1 MTEEKKGYT
10 KEEIQERFNIK
21 SADELI
27 NLDIPEQKWLVKN
40 LIPESSFIVW
50 TGSKASFKS
59 FLNKY
64 LGICIATGKPVFEK
78 YEILKQGNVLYLDEE
93 NGTRRLRARIKKI
106 CAGLEIKSSETINF
120 YPIIKKG
127 FKLDEDIKNKRFIK
141 WLELIIQIYKPV
153 LIICDSLVR
162 MMTGDEN
169 SSKDVRR
176 IFDNLSSLME
186 KYGCTFSMIH
196 HSCKDGSGFRGS
208 GDFEYM
214 ADKTFFVKRKKG
226 SRNDFCI
233 QQEKERDNDFLGN
246 IGFSVLDSEDKS
258 KIYITELLEDFGEHE
273 DNKKQHELMADKI
286 QEFMKVGKTYKK
298 SEINEFLG
306 KKSTDATIQK
316 ALEELKAGGI
326 IKKAGYGYYERKK

>member
-1 MTEEKKGYT
+1 MTEKEKKGYT
-10 KEEIQERFNIK
+10 QEEIQERFNIK

-27 NLDIPEQKWLVKN
+27 NLDIPEQKWLVKD

-78 YEILKQGNVLYLDEE
+78 YEVVKQGNVLYLDEE

-106 CAGLEIKSSETINF
+106 CAGLEIKSSETIHF
-120 YPIIKKG
+120 YPVIKKG
-127 FKLDEDIKNKRFIK
+127 FKLDEQKKHFVV
-141 WLELIIQIYKPV
+141 WLEWIIKYYNPV
-153 LIICDSLVR
+153 FIVCDSLVR

-176 IFDNLSSLME
+176 IFDNLSPLME

-226 SRNDFCI
+226 SRNDFFI
-233 QQEKERDNDFLGN
+233 EQEKERDNNFLGK

-258 KIYITELLEDFGEHE
+258 KIYITEIFEDFGEDE
-273 DNKKQHELMADKI
+273 KSKKQHEVMADKI
-286 QEFMKVGKTYKK
+286 QEFMQVGKTYKK
-298 SEINEFLG
+298 SEITEFLG
-306 KKSTDATIQK
+306 KKSTDATVQK
-316 ALEELKAGGI
+316 ALKELKDGGI
-326 IKKAGYGYYERKK
+326 IESKVYGYYTRKK

>member
-1 MTEEKKGYT
+1 MTEEKKEYT
-10 KEEIQERFNIK
+10 KEEIQDRFNIK

-27 NLDIPEQKWLVKN
+27 NLDIPEQKWIVKN
-40 LIPESSFIVW
+40 FIPESSFIVW

-78 YEILKQGNVLYLDEE
+78 YDIIKQGNVLYLDEE

-106 CAGLEIKSSETINF
+106 CDGLEIKSSEIINF

-127 FKLDEDIKNKRFIK
+127 FKLDEQKKHFVI
-141 WLELIIQIYKPV
+141 WLEWIIKHYNPV
-153 LIICDSLVR
+153 FIVCDSLVR

-176 IFDNLSSLME
+176 IFDNLSPLME
-186 KYGCTFSMIH
+186 KYCCTFSMIH

-233 QQEKERDNDFLGN
+233 QQEKERDNDFLGK
-246 IGFSVLDSEDKS
+246 IGFSVLDSKDKS
-258 KIYITELLEDFGEHE
+258 KIYLTELLENIEEYE

-286 QEFMKVGKTYKK
+286 QEFMHVGRTYKK
-298 SEINEFLG
+298 SEINESLG
-306 KKSTDATIQK
+306 KKPTDATIQK
-316 ALEELKAGGI
+316 ALGELKAGGI
-326 IKKAGYGYYERKK
+326 IKKAGYGYYERIK